1 MKMKSNLAKFGVVAG
16 VAMMGL
22 MASTPAFASS
32 TTSSSTETL
41 TVTAGSLSVSNTT
54 AATIKAAVDASG
66 TGALPGAVWADTTG
80 SGNGWQGS
88 VAATDLTYTGTW
100 VASSSSTALATTKSS
115 PFTGV
120 SDGVT
125 YTVKVTGAGTF
136 TYTSTDAND
145 ASGSGTFS
153 TTASAAS
160 TVGANGLS
168 ITLPTSVTSGTYT
181 IQAGTQNASAIALDN
196 SSSNTAATIA
206 PVTGTT
212 SANPT
217 FVSANSTA
225 AVTGGGT
232 GSTSYGSAVTFLSA
246 ALNTGMGQYTVSP
259 GATVAA
265 DMNSFAANY
274 VGNIQYTIASGPAA

>member
-1 MKMKSNLAKFGVVAG
+1 MRMKSNLAKFGVVAG

-22 MASTPAFASS
+22 MASTPAFA
-32 TTSSSTETL
+32 TSANSTETL
-41 TVTAGSLSVSNTT
+41 TVTAGSLSVSPTT

-66 TGALPGAVWADTTG
+66 TGALPSAVWADTTG

-100 VASSSSTALATTKSS
+100 VAGTGSTALTTATSS
-115 PFTGV
+115 PFTGL

-125 YTVKVTGAGTF
+125 YTVTVTSSTAF

-145 ASGSGTFS
+145 ASGSGTY
-153 TTASAAS
+153 TAGTAAN
-160 TVGANGLS
+160 VGTKGLS
-168 ITLPTSVTSGTYT
+168 ITLPSGITSGTYT

-217 FVSANSTA
+217 FVSANSSAT
-225 AVTGGGT
+225 VTGGGT
-232 GSTSYGSAVTFLSA
+232 GAATYGTAVTFLSA

-259 GATVAA
+259 GATVTA

-274 VGNIQYTIASGPAA
+274 VGNIQYTIATGPAA